1 MNWLFHNLLTLILF
15 SPLIGAAILFF
26 SPRNTSDRTMK
37 WIAFLWS
44 LVPLTLSLIL
54 WATYAPGTPG
64 FQFDV
69 KATWFPQINS
79 AYHVGVDGI
88 SVPMVLLTAL
98 LTPLAL
104 LISFNIKD
112 RVRAYLILFLMLETG
127 MLGVFVALDLI
138 VFFVF
143 WEIGLV
149 PMYFLINQ
157 WGGQDRNYASF
168 KFFIYTMAGSLGMLL
183 TIQCIWVATGT
194 YDMVALTT
202 PGYLPFTEAYPLKF
216 VRPENLPL
224 LRSIAF
230 FAFALAFAIKIPI
243 WPFHTWLPD
252 AHTEAPTAGSMI
264 LAGVLLKLGA
274 YGYLRLVLPMFPDA
288 AGRFAW
294 VLAFLGMLAII
305 FGALAALGQ
314 TDFKKLVAY
323 SSVNHMGFVAMGI
336 AAAAFALGNPVSKD
350 LKDAALIATNGVVL
364 QMFNHGLSSAALF
377 ALVGVVYDRAHTRN
391 LLELNGISVAVP
403 KYAGFLM
410 FCAFAGLGLPGLSG
424 FVGEFMV
431 VRGAWPIFTL
441 FLSISMFGL
450 LLTGGYILWMLLKT
464 LFGPQNP
471 QWARLPEMNFREG
484 FALAPLMALMLV
496 IGVYPL
502 WIVQVINATVGRL
515 FGG

>member
-1 MNWLFHNLLTLILF
+1 MDWLLNNLLTLILF
-15 SPLIGAAILFF
+15 SPLVGAAILLL
-26 SPRNTSDRTMK
+26 SPRSTSGRTMK
-37 WIAFLWS
+37 WGAFLWS
-44 LVPLTLSLIL
+44 LVPLGLALVL
-54 WATYAPGTPG
+54 WTNYRFERSG
-64 FQFDV
+64 FQFEYSV
-69 KATWFPQINS
+69 TWFPQINS

-88 SVPMVLLTAL
+88 SVPMVLLTTL

-104 LISFNIKD
+104 LISFNIQE
-112 RVRAYLILFLMLETG
+112 RVRAYLVLFLMLETG

-138 VFFVF
+138 IFFLF

-157 WGGQDRNYASF
+157 WGGKERDYASF

-194 YDMVALTT
+194 YDIVALTT
-202 PGYLPFTEAYPLKF
+202 PGKLPFTEAYPLKF

-230 FAFALAFAIKIPI
+230 FAFALAFAIKVPL

-274 YGYLRLVLPMFPDA
+274 YGYLRLVLPMFPEA
-288 AGRFAW
+288 ATRYAW
-294 VLAFLGMLAII
+294 VLALLGTLAII

-323 SSVNHMGFVAMGI
+323 SSVNHMGFVVLGI
-336 AAAAFALGNPVSKD
+336 AAAAFALDKSAFKES
-350 LKDAALIATNGVVL
+350 ALIAANGAVL

-377 ALVGVVYDRAHTRN
+377 ALVGVVYDRAHTRD

-403 KYAGFLM
+403 KYAAFLM
-410 FCAFAGLGLPGLSG
+410 FCAFGGLGLPGLAG
-424 FVGEFMV
+424 FVSEFMV

-441 FLSISMFGL
+441 LMALSMFGL

-471 QWARLPEMNFREG
+471 KWARLPEMNFREG
-484 FALAPLMALMLV
+484 LALAPLMVLMLV
-496 IGVYPL
+496 IGLYPP
-502 WIVQVINATVGRL
+502 WILQVINATVGRL
-515 FGG
+515 LGA

>member
-1 MNWLFHNLLTLILF
+1 MEFILNNLLTLILF

-26 SPRNTSDRTMK
+26 VPRATSDRAMK

-44 LVPLTLSLIL
+44 LAPLALSVVL
-54 WATYAPGTPG
+54 WMNYNPAMAG
-64 FQFDV
+64 FQFEF
-69 KATWFPQINS
+69 KTTWFPQINS
-79 AYHVGVDGI
+79 AFHVGVDGI
-88 SVPMVLLTAL
+88 SVPMVLLTTL
-98 LTPLAL
+98 LVPLGL
-104 LISFNIKD
+104 LISFSINE

-157 WGGQDRNYASF
+157 WGGKNRDYASF

-194 YDMVALTT
+194 YDMVTLTT
-202 PGYLPFTEAYPLKF
+202 PGMLPFTGNYVLKF

-252 AHTEAPTAGSMI
+252 AHTEAPTAGSMV

-288 AGRFAW
+288 AAKFAW
-294 VLAFLGMLAII
+294 VLALLGMLAII

-336 AAAAFALGNPVSKD
+336 AAAAFAMGNPAFKG
-350 LKDAALIATNGVVL
+350 DAQIAASGAVL

-377 ALVGVVYDRAHTRN
+377 ALVGVVYERTHTRDLN
-391 LLELNGISVAVP
+391 ELNGISVAVP
-403 KYAGFLM
+403 VYAGILM
-410 FCAFAGLGLPGLSG
+410 FCAFAGLGLPGLNG
-424 FVGEFMV
+424 FVSEFMV

-441 FLSISMFGL
+441 FMAISMFGL

-471 QWARLPEMNFREG
+471 RWAKLPEMNFREAI
-484 FALAPLMALMLV
+484 ALAPLMVLMLV
-496 IGVYPL
+496 IGVYPM
-502 WIVQVINATVGRL
+502 WIVQVINATISRL

>member
-1 MNWLFHNLLTLILF
+1 MDFVHNNLLTLILF
-15 SPLIGAAILFF
+15 SPLIGAAILFAL
-26 SPRNTSDRTMK
+26 PRGTTDRVMK

-44 LVPLTLSLIL
+44 LVPLALAIYL
-54 WATYAPGTPG
+54 WVSYNPGQAG
-64 FQFDV
+64 FQFEF
-69 KATWFPQINS
+69 KMPWFPQINS

-98 LTPLAL
+98 LMPLAL
-104 LISFNIKD
+104 LISFNIKE

-127 MLGVFVALDLI
+127 MLGVFLALDLI

-157 WGGQDRNYASF
+157 WGGKERNYASF

-194 YDMVALTT
+194 YDIVALTT
-202 PGYLPFTEAYPLKF
+202 PGGLPFTAQYPLRF

-224 LRSIAF
+224 LRAIAF
-230 FAFALAFAIKIPI
+230 CAFALAFAIKIPI

-252 AHTEAPTAGSMI
+252 AHTEAPTAGSMV

-288 AGRFAW
+288 AAQLAW
-294 VLAFLGMLAII
+294 VLALLGMLAII

-323 SSVNHMGFVAMGI
+323 SSVNHMGFVTMGI
-336 AAAAFALGNPVSKD
+336 AAAAFAIGNPAFKEHAQI
-350 LKDAALIATNGVVL
+350 AASGAVL

-377 ALVGVVYDRAHTRN
+377 ALVGVVYDRAHTRD
-391 LLELNGISVAVP
+391 LEELNGISVAVP
-403 KYAGFLM
+403 VYAGILM
-410 FCAFAGLGLPGLSG
+410 FCAFAGLGLPGLNG
-424 FVGEFMV
+424 FVSEFMV

-464 LFGPQNP
+464 LFGPQNLR
-471 QWARLPEMNFREG
+471 WAGLPEISFREAI
-484 FALAPLMALMLV
+484 ALAPLMVLMLV
-496 IGVYPL
+496 IGIYPM

>member
-1 MNWLFHNLLTLILF
+1 MEFILNNLPTLILF
-15 SPLIGAAILFF
+15 SPLVGAAILFIL
-26 SPRNTSDRTMK
+26 PRGTSDRAMK

-44 LVPLTLSLIL
+44 LVPLALSVIL
-54 WATYAPGTPG
+54 WLNYNPAMPG
-64 FQFDV
+64 FQFEFKV
-69 KATWFPQINS
+69 PWLPQINS

-88 SVPMVLLTAL
+88 SVPMVLLTTL
-98 LTPLAL
+98 LVPLAL
-104 LISFNIKD
+104 LISFSINE

-138 VFFVF
+138 IFFVF

-157 WGGQDRNYASF
+157 WGGKDRNYASF

-194 YDMVALTT
+194 YDMVTLTT
-202 PGYLPFTEAYPLKF
+202 PGSLPFTAQYPLNF
-216 VRPENLPL
+216 VRPEHLPL
-224 LRSIAF
+224 LRAIAF

-288 AGRFAW
+288 SAQYAW
-294 VLAFLGMLAII
+294 VLALLGMLAII

-336 AAAAFALGNPVSKD
+336 AAAALALGNSAFKG
-350 LKDAALIATNGVVL
+350 DAQIAANGAVL

-377 ALVGVVYDRAHTRN
+377 ALVGVVYERAHTRDLN
-391 LLELNGISVAVP
+391 ELNGVSVAVP
-403 KYAGFLM
+403 AYAGILM
-410 FCAFAGLGLPGLSG
+410 FCAFAALGLPGLNG

-450 LLTGGYILWMLLKT
+450 LLTGGYIMWMLLKT

-471 QWARLPEMNFREG
+471 RWAKLPEINFREVV
-484 FALAPLMALMLV
+484 ALAPLMVLMLV
-496 IGVYPL
+496 IGVYPA

>member
-1 MNWLFHNLLTLILF
+1 MEFILNNLLTLILF
-15 SPLIGAAILFF
+15 SPLIGAAILFLV
-26 SPRNTSDRTMK
+26 PRATSDRAMK

-44 LVPLTLSLIL
+44 LAPLALAIVL
-54 WATYAPGTPG
+54 WVSYRPDVAG
-64 FQFDV
+64 FQFEFKMD
-69 KATWFPQINS
+69 WFPQINS
-79 AYHVGVDGI
+79 AFHVGVDGI
-88 SVPMVLLTAL
+88 SVPMVLLTTL
-98 LTPLAL
+98 LVPLGL
-104 LISFNIKD
+104 LISFSINE

-157 WGGQDRNYASF
+157 WGGKNRDYASF

-194 YDMVALTT
+194 YDMVTLTT
-202 PGYLPFTEAYPLKF
+202 PGMLPFTGNYVLKF

-252 AHTEAPTAGSMI
+252 AHTEAPTAGSMV

-288 AGRFAW
+288 AAKFAW
-294 VLAFLGMLAII
+294 VLALLGMLAII

-323 SSVNHMGFVAMGI
+323 SSVNHMGFVTMGI
-336 AAAAFALGNPVSKD
+336 AAAAFALGNPAFKD
-350 LKDAALIATNGVVL
+350 HAQIAASGAVL

-377 ALVGVVYDRAHTRN
+377 ALVGVVYERTHTRDLN
-391 LLELNGISVAVP
+391 ELNGISVAVP
-403 KYAGFLM
+403 VYAAILM
-410 FCAFAGLGLPGLSG
+410 FCAFAALGLPGLNG
-424 FVGEFMV
+424 FVGEFMI

-441 FLSISMFGL
+441 FMAISMLGL

-471 QWARLPEMNFREG
+471 RWAKLPEMNFREAI
-484 FALAPLMALMLV
+484 ALAPLMVLMLV
-496 IGVYPL
+496 IGVYPM

>member
-1 MNWLFHNLLTLILF
+1 MEFLFKNLISLILF
-15 SPLIGAAILFF
+15 SPLIGAAILFIL
-26 SPRNTSDRTMK
+26 PRATSDRTMK

-44 LVPLTLSLIL
+44 LVSLALALIL
-54 WATYAPGTPG
+54 WVNYRPEATG
-64 FQFDV
+64 FQFEF
-69 KATWFPQINS
+69 KLPWFPQINS
-79 AYHVGVDGI
+79 TYHVGVDGI

-104 LISFNIKD
+104 LISFNIKE

-157 WGGQDRNYASF
+157 WGGKERNYASF

-194 YDMVALTT
+194 YDIVTLTT
-202 PGYLPFTEAYPLKF
+202 PGSLPFTAQYPLKF
-216 VRPENLPL
+216 VSAANLPL
-224 LRSIAF
+224 LRASAF
-230 FAFALAFAIKIPI
+230 FAFALAFAIKVPI

-252 AHTEAPTAGSMI
+252 AHTEAPTAGSML

-288 AGRFAW
+288 AAQYAW
-294 VLAFLGMLAII
+294 VLALLGMLAII

-323 SSVNHMGFVAMGI
+323 SSVNHMGFVTMGI
-336 AAAAFALGNPVSKD
+336 AAAAFAMGNPAYKEH
-350 LKDAALIATNGVVL
+350 ALIAANGAVL

-377 ALVGVVYDRAHTRN
+377 ALVGVIYDRAHTRD
-391 LLELNGISVAVP
+391 LEELNGVSVAMPV
-403 KYAGFLM
+403 YAGILM
-410 FCAFAGLGLPGLSG
+410 FCAFAGLGLPGLNG
-424 FVGEFMV
+424 FVSEFMV

-441 FLSISMFGL
+441 FMTISMFGL

-471 QWARLPEMNFREG
+471 RWARLPEISFREAI
-484 FALAPLMALMLV
+484 ALAPLMVLMLV
-496 IGVYPL
+496 IGIYPM

>member
-1 MNWLFHNLLTLILF
+1 MEFLLKNLISLILF
-15 SPLIGAAILFF
+15 SPLIGAAILFIL
-26 SPRNTSDRTMK
+26 PRATSDRTMK

-44 LVPLTLSLIL
+44 LVPLALALIL
-54 WATYAPGTPG
+54 WVNYRPEVAG
-64 FQFDV
+64 FQFEF
-69 KATWFPQINS
+69 KLPWFPQINS
-79 AYHVGVDGI
+79 TYHVGVDGI

-104 LISFNIKD
+104 LISFNIKE

-138 VFFVF
+138 VFFAF

-157 WGGQDRNYASF
+157 WGGKDRNYASF

-194 YDMVALTT
+194 YDIVTLTT
-202 PGYLPFTEAYPLKF
+202 PGSLPFTGKLVLSWVK
-216 VRPENLPL
+216 PENLPI

-252 AHTEAPTAGSMI
+252 AHTEAPTAGSML

-288 AGRFAW
+288 AAQYAW
-294 VLAFLGMLAII
+294 VLALLGMLAII

-323 SSVNHMGFVAMGI
+323 SSVNHMGFVTMGI
-336 AAAAFALGNPVSKD
+336 AAAAFAMGNPIYKEH
-350 LKDAALIATNGVVL
+350 ALIAANGAVL

-377 ALVGVVYDRAHTRN
+377 ALVGVIYDRAHTRD
-391 LLELNGISVAVP
+391 LEELNGVSVAVP
-403 KYAGFLM
+403 VYAGILM
-410 FCAFAGLGLPGLSG
+410 FCAFAGLGLPGLNG
-424 FVGEFMV
+424 FVSEFMV
-431 VRGAWPIFTL
+431 VRGVWPIFTL
-441 FLSISMFGL
+441 FMAISMFGL

-471 QWARLPEMNFREG
+471 RWAKLPEISFREA
-484 FALAPLMALMLV
+484 FALAPLMVLMLV
-496 IGVYPL
+496 IGIYPM

>member
-1 MNWLFHNLLTLILF
+1 MDWLLYNLLTLILF
-15 SPLIGAAILFF
+15 SPLIGAVVLFIL
-26 SPRNTSDRTMK
+26 PRATSDRTIK

-44 LVPLTLSLIL
+44 LVPLALALIL
-54 WATYAPGTPG
+54 WVNYRPEAAG
-64 FQFDV
+64 FQFEF
-69 KATWFPQINS
+69 KMPWFPQINS

-98 LTPLAL
+98 LCPLAL
-104 LISFNIKD
+104 LISFNIKE

-157 WGGQDRNYASF
+157 WGGKDRNYASF

-194 YDMVALTT
+194 YDIVTLTT
-202 PGYLPFTEAYPLKF
+202 PGQLPFTPAYPLKF
-216 VRPENLPL
+216 VSAANLPL
-224 LRSIAF
+224 LRAIAF
-230 FAFALAFAIKIPI
+230 SAFALAFAIKIPI

-252 AHTEAPTAGSMI
+252 AHTEAPTAGSMV

-288 AGRFAW
+288 AAQFAW
-294 VLAFLGMLAII
+294 VLALLGMLAII

-323 SSVNHMGFVAMGI
+323 SSVNHMGFVTMGI
-336 AAAAFALGNPVSKD
+336 AAAALAMDPNFGYLREHAQI
-350 LKDAALIATNGVVL
+350 AANGAVL

-377 ALVGVVYDRAHTRN
+377 ALVGVVYDRTHTRD
-391 LLELNGISVAVP
+391 LTELNGISVAVP
-403 KYAGFLM
+403 VYAGILM
-410 FCAFAGLGLPGLSG
+410 FCAFAGLGLPGLNG
-424 FVGEFMV
+424 FVSEFMI
-431 VRGAWPIFTL
+431 VRGTWPIFTL
-441 FLSISMFGL
+441 FLAISMFGL

-471 QWARLPEMNFREG
+471 RWAKLPEISFREA
-484 FALAPLMALMLV
+484 FALAPLMVLMLV
-496 IGVYPL
+496 IGIYPM

>member
-1 MNWLFHNLLTLILF
+1 MDWLLNNLLTLILF
-15 SPLIGAAILFF
+15 SPLIGAALLFF
-26 SPRNTSDRTMK
+26 SPRATSDRVMK

-44 LVPLTLSLIL
+44 LVPLALSVIL
-54 WATYAPGTPG
+54 WMSYAPDQAG
-64 FQFDV
+64 FQFEFKTV
-69 KATWFPQINS
+69 WFPQINS

-88 SVPMVLLTAL
+88 SVPMVLLTTL
-98 LTPLAL
+98 LVPGGL
-104 LISFNIKD
+104 LISFNIKE

-127 MLGVFVALDLI
+127 MLGVFMALDLI

-157 WGGQDRNYASF
+157 WGGKNRDYASF

-194 YDMVALTT
+194 YDIVTLTT
-202 PGYLPFTEAYPLKF
+202 PGMLPFTAAYPLKF

-274 YGYLRLVLPMFPDA
+274 YGYLRLVIPMFPDA
-288 AGRFAW
+288 AAQFAW
-294 VLAFLGMLAII
+294 VLALLGTLAII
-305 FGALAALGQ
+305 LGALAALGQ

-336 AAAAFALGNPVSKD
+336 AAAAFAVGNPAFKD
-350 LKDAALIATNGVVL
+350 HAIIAANGAVL

-377 ALVGVVYDRAHTRN
+377 ALVGVVYDRAHTRD

-403 KYAGFLM
+403 RYAAFLM
-410 FCAFAGLGLPGLSG
+410 FCAFAGLGLPGLNG
-424 FVGEFMV
+424 FVSEFMV
-431 VRGAWPIFTL
+431 VRGVWPIFTL

-464 LFGPQNP
+464 LFGPQNAK
-471 QWARLPEMNFREG
+471 WARLPDMNFREAI
-484 FALAPLMALMLV
+484 ALAPLMVLMLV
-496 IGVYPL
+496 IGIYPL

-515 FGG
+515 FGGS

>member
-1 MNWLFHNLLTLILF
+1 MNWLLDNLLTLITF
-15 SPLIGAAILFF
+15 SPLVGAAILFIV
-26 SPRNTSDRTMK
+26 PRYTSDRVMK

-44 LVPLTLSLIL
+44 LIPLALSLIL
-54 WATYAPGTPG
+54 WASYNPAQAG
-64 FQFDV
+64 FQFV
-69 KATWFPQINS
+69 SKTVWFPQINS

-88 SVPMVLLTAL
+88 SVPMVLLTTL

-104 LISFNIKD
+104 LISFNINQ

-157 WGGQDRNYASF
+157 WGGRERDYASF

-194 YDMVALTT
+194 YDIVTLTM
-202 PGYLPFTEAYPLKF
+202 PGQLPFTTAYPLRF

-224 LRSIAF
+224 LRAIAF
-230 FAFALAFAIKIPI
+230 FAFALAFAIKVPI

-288 AGRFAW
+288 AAQYAW
-294 VLAFLGMLAII
+294 VLALLGMLAII

-323 SSVNHMGFVAMGI
+323 SSVNHMGFVTLGI
-336 AAAAFALGNPVSKD
+336 AAAAFVLNPVFKD
-350 LKDAALIATNGVVL
+350 FREHAQIAANGAVL

-377 ALVGVVYDRAHTRN
+377 ALVGVVYDRAHTRDLN
-391 LLELNGISVAVP
+391 ELNGISVAVP
-403 KYAGFLM
+403 VYAGILM
-410 FCAFAGLGLPGLSG
+410 FCAFASLGLPGLNG
-424 FVGEFMV
+424 FVSEFMV
-431 VRGAWPIFTL
+431 VRGVWPIFTL
-441 FLSISMFGL
+441 FTAISMFGL
-450 LLTGGYILWMLLKT
+450 LLTGGYVLWMLLKT

-471 QWARLPEMNFREG
+471 RWASLPEINSREAI
-484 FALAPLMALMLV
+484 ALTPLMVLMLV
-496 IGVYPL
+496 IGVYPM
-502 WIVQVINATVGRL
+502 WIVQVINATVSRL
-515 FGG
+515 LGG

>member
-1 MNWLFHNLLTLILF
+1 MEFLFKNLISLILF
-15 SPLIGAAILFF
+15 SPLIGAAILFIL
-26 SPRNTSDRTMK
+26 PRATSDRTMK

-44 LVPLTLSLIL
+44 LVSLALALIL
-54 WATYAPGTPG
+54 WVNYRPEAAG
-64 FQFDV
+64 FQFEF
-69 KATWFPQINS
+69 KLPWFPQINS
-79 AYHVGVDGI
+79 TYHVGVDGI

-104 LISFNIKD
+104 LISFNIKE

-149 PMYFLINQ
+149 PMYFLISQ
-157 WGGQDRNYASF
+157 WGGKERNYASF

-194 YDMVALTT
+194 YDIVTLTT
-202 PGYLPFTEAYPLKF
+202 PGSLPFTAQYPLKF
-216 VRPENLPL
+216 VSAANLPL
-224 LRSIAF
+224 LRAIAF
-230 FAFALAFAIKIPI
+230 FAFALAFAIKVPI

-252 AHTEAPTAGSMI
+252 AHTEAPTAGSML

-288 AGRFAW
+288 AAQYAW
-294 VLAFLGMLAII
+294 VLALLGMLAII

-323 SSVNHMGFVAMGI
+323 SSVNHMGFVTMGI
-336 AAAAFALGNPVSKD
+336 AAAAFAMGNPAYKEH
-350 LKDAALIATNGVVL
+350 ALIAANGAVL

-377 ALVGVVYDRAHTRN
+377 ALVGVIYDRAHTRD
-391 LLELNGISVAVP
+391 LEELNGVSVAMPV
-403 KYAGFLM
+403 YAGILM
-410 FCAFAGLGLPGLSG
+410 FCTFAGLGLPGLNG
-424 FVGEFMV
+424 FVSEFMV

-441 FLSISMFGL
+441 FMAISMFGL

-471 QWARLPEMNFREG
+471 RWARLPEMNVREVI
-484 FALAPLMALMLV
+484 ALAPLMVLMLV
-496 IGVYPL
+496 IGVYPM

>member
-1 MNWLFHNLLTLILF
+1 MEFLLKNLISLILF
-15 SPLIGAAILFF
+15 SPLIGAAILFIL
-26 SPRNTSDRTMK
+26 PRATSDRTMK

-44 LVPLTLSLIL
+44 LVSLALALIL
-54 WATYAPGTPG
+54 WVNYRPEAAG
-64 FQFDV
+64 FQFEF
-69 KATWFPQINS
+69 KLPWFPQINS
-79 AYHVGVDGI
+79 TYHVGVDGI

-104 LISFNIKD
+104 LISFNIEE

-157 WGGQDRNYASF
+157 WGGKERNYASF

-194 YDMVALTT
+194 YDIVTLTT
-202 PGYLPFTEAYPLKF
+202 PGSLPFTGKLALSWVK
-216 VRPENLPL
+216 PENLPL
-224 LRSIAF
+224 LRAIAF
-230 FAFALAFAIKIPI
+230 FAFALAFAIKVPI

-252 AHTEAPTAGSMI
+252 AHTEAPTAGSML

-288 AGRFAW
+288 AAQYAW
-294 VLAFLGMLAII
+294 VLALLGMLAII

-323 SSVNHMGFVAMGI
+323 SSVNHMGFVTMGI
-336 AAAAFALGNPVSKD
+336 AAAAFAMGNPAYKEH
-350 LKDAALIATNGVVL
+350 ALIAANGAVL

-377 ALVGVVYDRAHTRN
+377 ALVGVIYDRAHTRD
-391 LLELNGISVAVP
+391 LEELNGVSVAMPV
-403 KYAGFLM
+403 YAGILM
-410 FCAFAGLGLPGLSG
+410 FCAFAGLGLPGLNG
-424 FVGEFMV
+424 FVSEFMV

-441 FLSISMFGL
+441 FMAISMFGL

-471 QWARLPEMNFREG
+471 RWARLPEMNVREVI
-484 FALAPLMALMLV
+484 ALAPLMVLMLV
-496 IGVYPL
+496 IGIYPM
-502 WIVQVINATVGRL
+502 WIVQVITATVGRL

>member
-1 MNWLFHNLLTLILF
+1 MDLLLNNLLTLILF
-15 SPLIGAAILFF
+15 SPLVGAAILLIL
-26 SPRNTSDRTMK
+26 PRMTSD
-37 WIAFLWS
+37 LW
-44 LVPLTLSLIL
+44 VNYRPEV
-54 WATYAPGTPG
+54 AG
-64 FQFDV
+64 FQFEF
-69 KATWFPQINS
+69 KAVWFPQINS

-104 LISFNIKD
+104 LISFNIKE

-127 MLGVFVALDLI
+127 MLGVFLALDLI

-157 WGGQDRNYASF
+157 WGGKERNYASF

-194 YDMVALTT
+194 YDIVALTA
-202 PGYLPFTEAYPLKF
+202 PGGLPFTGKSVLNF

-224 LRSIAF
+224 VRSIAF

-252 AHTEAPTAGSMI
+252 AHTEAPTAGSMV

-288 AGRFAW
+288 AAKYAW
-294 VLAFLGMLAII
+294 VLALLGMLAII

-323 SSVNHMGFVAMGI
+323 SSVNHMGFVTMGI
-336 AAAAFALGNPVSKD
+336 AAAAFAIGNPVFKD
-350 LKDAALIATNGVVL
+350 HALIAANGAVL

-377 ALVGVVYDRAHTRN
+377 ALVGVVYDRTHTRDLN
-391 LLELNGISVAVP
+391 ELNGISVAVP
-403 KYAGFLM
+403 VYAGILM
-410 FCAFAGLGLPGLSG
+410 FCAFAGLGLPGLNG
-424 FVGEFMV
+424 FVSEFMV

-441 FLSISMFGL
+441 FLAISMFGL

-464 LFGPQNP
+464 LFGPQNAR
-471 QWARLPEMNFREG
+471 WASLPEISFREA
-484 FALAPLMALMLV
+484 FALAPLMVLMLV
-496 IGVYPL
+496 IGLYPM

>member
-1 MNWLFHNLLTLILF
+1 MEFILNNLLTLILF

-26 SPRNTSDRTMK
+26 VPRATSDRAMK

-44 LVPLTLSLIL
+44 LVPLALAIVL
-54 WATYAPGTPG
+54 WVSYRPDMAG
-64 FQFDV
+64 FQFEF
-69 KATWFPQINS
+69 KTAWFPQINS
-79 AYHVGVDGI
+79 AFHVGVDGI
-88 SVPMVLLTAL
+88 SVPMVLLTTL
-98 LTPLAL
+98 LVPLGL
-104 LISFNIKD
+104 LISFSISE
-112 RVRAYLILFLMLETG
+112 RVRAYLILFLMLEMG

-157 WGGQDRNYASF
+157 WGGKNRDYASF

-194 YDMVALTT
+194 YDIVTLTT
-202 PGYLPFTEAYPLKF
+202 PGMLPFSAGYALKF
-216 VRPENLPL
+216 VKPENLPL

-252 AHTEAPTAGSMI
+252 AHTEAPTAGSMV

-288 AGRFAW
+288 AAKFAW
-294 VLAFLGMLAII
+294 VLALLGMLAIV

-336 AAAAFALGNPVSKD
+336 AAAAYAMGNPAFKN
-350 LKDAALIATNGVVL
+350 DAQIAASGAVL

-377 ALVGVVYDRAHTRN
+377 ALVGVVYERTHTRDLN
-391 LLELNGISVAVP
+391 ELNGISVAVP
-403 KYAGFLM
+403 VYAGILM
-410 FCAFAGLGLPGLSG
+410 FCAFAGLGLPGLNG

-441 FLSISMFGL
+441 FMAISMFGL

-471 QWARLPEMNFREG
+471 RWAKLPEISFREAI
-484 FALAPLMALMLV
+484 ALAPLMILML
-496 IGVYPL
+496 ILGVYPM

>member
-1 MNWLFHNLLTLILF
+1 MEFLLKNLISLILF
-15 SPLIGAAILFF
+15 SPLIGAAILFIL
-26 SPRNTSDRTMK
+26 PRATSDRTMK

-44 LVPLTLSLIL
+44 LVPLALALIL
-54 WATYAPGTPG
+54 WVNYRPEVAG
-64 FQFDV
+64 FQFEF
-69 KATWFPQINS
+69 KLPWFPQINS
-79 AYHVGVDGI
+79 TYHVGVDGI

-104 LISFNIKD
+104 LISFNIKE

-138 VFFVF
+138 VFFAF

-157 WGGQDRNYASF
+157 WGGKDRNYASF

-194 YDMVALTT
+194 YDIVTLTT
-202 PGYLPFTEAYPLKF
+202 PGSLPFTGKLVLSWVK
-216 VRPENLPL
+216 PENLPI

-252 AHTEAPTAGSMI
+252 AHTEAPTAGSML

-288 AGRFAW
+288 AAQYAW
-294 VLAFLGMLAII
+294 VLALLGMLAII

-323 SSVNHMGFVAMGI
+323 SSVNHMGFVTMGI
-336 AAAAFALGNPVSKD
+336 AAAAFAMGNPAYKEH
-350 LKDAALIATNGVVL
+350 ALIAANGAVL

-377 ALVGVVYDRAHTRN
+377 ALVGVIYDRAHTRD
-391 LLELNGISVAVP
+391 LEELNGVSVAVP
-403 KYAGFLM
+403 VYAGILM
-410 FCAFAGLGLPGLSG
+410 FCAFAGLGLPGLNG
-424 FVGEFMV
+424 FVSEFMV
-431 VRGAWPIFTL
+431 VRGVWPIFTL
-441 FLSISMFGL
+441 FMAISMFGL

-471 QWARLPEMNFREG
+471 RWAKLPEISFREA
-484 FALAPLMALMLV
+484 FALAPLMVLMLV
-496 IGVYPL
+496 IGIYPM

>member
-1 MNWLFHNLLTLILF
+1 MEFLFKNLISLILF
-15 SPLIGAAILFF
+15 SPLIGAAILFIL
-26 SPRNTSDRTMK
+26 PRATSDRTMK

-44 LVPLTLSLIL
+44 LVSLALALIL
-54 WATYAPGTPG
+54 WVNYRPEAAG
-64 FQFDV
+64 FQFEF
-69 KATWFPQINS
+69 KLPWFPQINS
-79 AYHVGVDGI
+79 TYHVGVDGI

-104 LISFNIKD
+104 LISFNIEE

-157 WGGQDRNYASF
+157 WGGKERNYASF

-194 YDMVALTT
+194 YDIVTLTT
-202 PGYLPFTEAYPLKF
+202 PGSLPFTGKLVLSWVK
-216 VRPENLPL
+216 PENLPI
-224 LRSIAF
+224 LRAIAF
-230 FAFALAFAIKIPI
+230 FAFALAFAIKVPI

-252 AHTEAPTAGSMI
+252 AHTEAPTAGSML

-288 AGRFAW
+288 AAQYAW
-294 VLAFLGMLAII
+294 VLALLGMLAII

-323 SSVNHMGFVAMGI
+323 SSVNHMGFVTMGI
-336 AAAAFALGNPVSKD
+336 AATAFAMGNPAYKEH
-350 LKDAALIATNGVVL
+350 ALIAANGAVL

-377 ALVGVVYDRAHTRN
+377 ALVGVIYDRAHTRD
-391 LLELNGISVAVP
+391 LEELNGVSVAMPV
-403 KYAGFLM
+403 YAGILM
-410 FCAFAGLGLPGLSG
+410 FCAFAGLGLPGLNG
-424 FVGEFMV
+424 FVSEFMV

-441 FLSISMFGL
+441 FMAISMFGL

-471 QWARLPEMNFREG
+471 RWAKLPEMNVREVI
-484 FALAPLMALMLV
+484 ALAPLMVLMLV
-496 IGVYPL
+496 IGVYPM
-502 WIVQVINATVGRL
+502 WIVQVITATVGRL

>member
-1 MNWLFHNLLTLILF
+1 MEFMLNNLLTLILF
-15 SPLIGAAILFF
+15 SPLIGAAILLFV
-26 SPRNTSDRTMK
+26 PRSTSDRAMK

-44 LVPLTLSLIL
+44 LVPLALSVVL
-54 WATYAPGTPG
+54 WLNYNPTMAG
-64 FQFDV
+64 FQFELKV
-69 KATWFPQINS
+69 AWFPQINS
-79 AYHVGVDGI
+79 AFHLGVDGI
-88 SVPMVLLTAL
+88 SVPMVLLTTL
-98 LTPLAL
+98 LVPLGL
-104 LISFNIKD
+104 LISFSINE

-157 WGGQDRNYASF
+157 WGGKNRDYASF

-194 YDMVALTT
+194 YDIVTLTT
-202 PGYLPFTEAYPLKF
+202 PGMLPFTGNYVLKF

-252 AHTEAPTAGSMI
+252 AHTEAPTAGSMV

-288 AGRFAW
+288 AAKFAW
-294 VLAFLGMLAII
+294 VLALLGMLAII

-336 AAAAFALGNPVSKD
+336 AAAAFALGNPAFKG
-350 LKDAALIATNGVVL
+350 DAQIAANGAVL
-364 QMFNHGLSSAALF
+364 QMFNHGLSAAALF
-377 ALVGVVYDRAHTRN
+377 ALVGVVYERTHTRDLN
-391 LLELNGISVAVP
+391 ELNGISVAVP
-403 KYAGFLM
+403 VYAGILM
-410 FCAFAGLGLPGLSG
+410 FCAFAGLGLPGLNG
-424 FVGEFMV
+424 FVSEFMV

-450 LLTGGYILWMLLKT
+450 LLTGAYILWMLLKT

-471 QWARLPEMNFREG
+471 RWAKLPEINFREVV
-484 FALAPLMALMLV
+484 ALAPLMALMLV
-496 IGVYPL
+496 IGVYPM

>member
-1 MNWLFHNLLTLILF
+1 MDWLLNNLLTLILF
-15 SPLIGAAILFF
+15 SPLVGSAVLFF
-26 SPRNTSDRTMK
+26 SPRGTSDRTMK

-44 LVPLTLSLIL
+44 LVPLALALVL
-54 WATYAPGTPG
+54 WLNYAPASPG
-64 FQFDV
+64 FQFEQKV
-69 KATWFPQINS
+69 MWFPQINS

-98 LTPLAL
+98 VAPLAL
-104 LISFNIKD
+104 LISFNIKQN
-112 RVRAYLILFLMLETG
+112 VRAYLILFLMLEAG
-127 MLGVFVALDLI
+127 MLGVFVSLDLI

-157 WGGQDRNYASF
+157 WGGKDRNYASF

-194 YDMVALTT
+194 YDMVTLTT
-202 PGYLPFTEAYPLKF
+202 PGMLPFSAAYPLKF
-216 VRPENLPL
+216 VRSENLPL
-224 LRSIAF
+224 LRTIAF
-230 FAFALAFAIKIPI
+230 YAFALAFAIKVPI

-252 AHTEAPTAGSMI
+252 AHTEAPTAGSMV
-264 LAGVLLKLGA
+264 LAAVLLKLGA

-288 AGRFAW
+288 AAQNAW
-294 VLAFLGMLAII
+294 VLALLGMLAII

-323 SSVNHMGFVAMGI
+323 SSVNHMGFVVMGV
-336 AAAAFALGNPVSKD
+336 AAAAFALGNPYFKN
-350 LKDAALIATNGVVL
+350 DAIIALNGAVL
-364 QMFNHGLSSAALF
+364 QMFNHGLSAAALF
-377 ALVGVVYDRAHTRN
+377 ALVGVVYDRAHTRD

-403 KYAGFLM
+403 RYAGFLM
-410 FCAFAGLGLPGLSG
+410 FCAFGGLGLPGLAG
-424 FVGEFMV
+424 FVSEFMV
-431 VRGAWPIFTL
+431 VRGTWPIFTL
-441 FLSISMFGL
+441 FMAISMFGL

-471 QWARLPEMNFREG
+471 KWAKLPEMNFREG
-484 FALAPLMALMLV
+484 LALAPLMILMLV

>member
-1 MNWLFHNLLTLILF
+1 MEFILNNLLTLILF

-26 SPRNTSDRTMK
+26 VPRATSDRAMK

-44 LVPLTLSLIL
+44 LVPLALSLVL
-54 WATYAPGTPG
+54 WVNYAPDVAG
-64 FQFDV
+64 FQFEF
-69 KATWFPQINS
+69 KTTWFPQINS

-88 SVPMVLLTAL
+88 SVPMVLLTTL
-98 LTPLAL
+98 LVPLGL
-104 LISFNIKD
+104 LISFNINE

-157 WGGQDRNYASF
+157 WGGKNRDYASF

-194 YDMVALTT
+194 YDIVTLTT
-202 PGYLPFTEAYPLKF
+202 PGMLPFTGNYLLKF

-252 AHTEAPTAGSMI
+252 AHTEAPTAGSMV

-274 YGYLRLVLPMFPDA
+274 YGYLRLGAAHVPRCGGQVRVGARA
-288 AGRFAW
+288 AGDAGHYLWRAGGAW
-294 VLAFLGMLAII
+294 ARPISRNWWRTRPSTTWALWRWALRRRRLRWAIRRSRI
-305 FGALAALGQ
+305 
-314 TDFKKLVAY
+314 TRI
-323 SSVNHMGFVAMGI
+323 I
-336 AAAAFALGNPVSKD
+336 AA
-350 LKDAALIATNGVVL
+350 NGAVL

-377 ALVGVVYDRAHTRN
+377 ALVGVVYDRTHTRDLN
-391 LLELNGISVAVP
+391 ELNGISVAVP
-403 KYAGFLM
+403 VYAAIPDVLRVCGPGP
-410 FCAFAGLGLPGLSG
+410 AGA
-424 FVGEFMV
+424 EW
-431 VRGAWPIFTL
+431 VR
-441 FLSISMFGL
+441 
-450 LLTGGYILWMLLKT
+450 
-464 LFGPQNP
+464 Q
-471 QWARLPEMNFREG
+471 R
-484 FALAPLMALMLV
+484 
-496 IGVYPL
+496 VY
-502 WIVQVINATVGRL
+502 GRAGRVADL
-515 FGG
+515 YAVPRRSRCSACC

>member
-1 MNWLFHNLLTLILF
+1 MEFILNNLLTLILF
-15 SPLIGAAILFF
+15 SPLVGAAILFIA
-26 SPRNTSDRTMK
+26 PRYTSDRVMK

-44 LVPLTLSLIL
+44 LAPLALSLVL
-54 WATYAPGTPG
+54 WVNYRPQQPG
-64 FQFDV
+64 FQFEF
-69 KATWFPQINS
+69 KTIWFPQINS

-88 SVPMVLLTAL
+88 SVPMVLLTTL

-104 LISFNIKD
+104 LISFNIKE

-157 WGGQDRNYASF
+157 WGGKNRDYASF

-194 YDMVALTT
+194 YDIVTLTT
-202 PGYLPFTEAYPLKF
+202 PGSLPFTGNYVLKF

-274 YGYLRLVLPMFPDA
+274 YGYLRLVLPMFPEA
-288 AGRFAW
+288 SAQFAW
-294 VLAFLGMLAII
+294 VLALLGMLAII

-323 SSVNHMGFVAMGI
+323 SSVNHMGFVTMGI
-336 AAAAFALGNPVSKD
+336 AAAALTLNPSFNH
-350 LKDAALIATNGVVL
+350 LKGDALIAANGAVL

-377 ALVGVVYDRAHTRN
+377 ALVGVVYDRAHTRDLN
-391 LLELNGISVAVP
+391 ELSGISVAVP
-403 KYAGFLM
+403 KYAAFLM
-410 FCAFAGLGLPGLSG
+410 FCAFAGLGLPGLNG
-424 FVGEFMV
+424 FVSEFMV

-471 QWARLPEMNFREG
+471 RWARLPEMNFREAI
-484 FALAPLMALMLV
+484 ALAPLMVLMLV
-496 IGVYPL
+496 IGVYPM

>member
-1 MNWLFHNLLTLILF
+1 MDLLLNNLLTLILF
-15 SPLIGAAILFF
+15 SPLVGAAILLIL
-26 SPRNTSDRTMK
+26 PRMTSDRTLK

-44 LVPLTLSLIL
+44 LIPLALSLVL
-54 WATYAPGTPG
+54 WVNYRPEVAG
-64 FQFDV
+64 FQFEF
-69 KATWFPQINS
+69 KTTWFPQINS

-104 LISFNIKD
+104 LISFNIKE

-127 MLGVFVALDLI
+127 MLGVFLALDLI

-157 WGGQDRNYASF
+157 WGGKDRNYASF

-194 YDMVALTT
+194 YDIVALTA
-202 PGYLPFTEAYPLKF
+202 PGGLPFTGKSVLNF

-224 LRSIAF
+224 VRSIAF

-252 AHTEAPTAGSMI
+252 AHTEAPTAGSMV

-274 YGYLRLVLPMFPDA
+274 YGYLRLVLPMFPQEA
-288 AGRFAW
+288 AQYAW
-294 VLAFLGMLAII
+294 VLALLGMLAII

-323 SSVNHMGFVAMGI
+323 SSVNHMGFVTMGI
-336 AAAAFALGNPVSKD
+336 AAAAFAMGNPVFKD
-350 LKDAALIATNGVVL
+350 HALIAANGAVL

-377 ALVGVVYDRAHTRN
+377 ALVGVVYDRTHTRDLN
-391 LLELNGISVAVP
+391 ELNGISVAVP
-403 KYAGFLM
+403 VYAGILM
-410 FCAFAGLGLPGLSG
+410 FCAFAGLGLPGLNG
-424 FVGEFMV
+424 FVSEFMV

-441 FLSISMFGL
+441 FLALSMFGL

-464 LFGPQNP
+464 LFGPQNAR
-471 QWARLPEMNFREG
+471 WASLPEISFREA
-484 FALAPLMALMLV
+484 FALAPLMVLMLV
-496 IGVYPL
+496 IGLYPM

>member
-1 MNWLFHNLLTLILF
+1 MDLLLNNLLTLILF
-15 SPLIGAAILFF
+15 SPLVGAAILLIL
-26 SPRNTSDRTMK
+26 PRMTSDRTLK
-37 WIAFLWS
+37 WVAFLWS
-44 LVPLTLSLIL
+44 LIPLALSLIL
-54 WATYAPGTPG
+54 WVNYRPEVAG
-64 FQFDV
+64 FQFEF
-69 KATWFPQINS
+69 KTAWFPQINS
-79 AYHVGVDGI
+79 TYHVGVDGI

-98 LTPLAL
+98 LMPLAL
-104 LISFNIKD
+104 LISFNIKE

-127 MLGVFVALDLI
+127 MLGVFLALDLI

-157 WGGQDRNYASF
+157 WGGKERNYASF

-183 TIQCIWVATGT
+183 TIQCIWVASGT
-194 YDMVALTT
+194 YDIVALTA
-202 PGYLPFTEAYPLKF
+202 PGGLPFSGKSVLNF

-252 AHTEAPTAGSMI
+252 AHTEAPTAGSMV

-274 YGYLRLVLPMFPDA
+274 YGYLRLVLPMFPQE
-288 AGRFAW
+288 AGQYAW
-294 VLAFLGMLAII
+294 VLALLGTLAII

-314 TDFKKLVAY
+314 SDFKKLVAY
-323 SSVNHMGFVAMGI
+323 SSVNHMGFVTMGI
-336 AAAAFALGNPVSKD
+336 AAAAFAMGNPVFKD
-350 LKDAALIATNGVVL
+350 HALIAANGAVL

-377 ALVGVVYDRAHTRN
+377 ALVGVVYDRTHTRDLN
-391 LLELNGISVAVP
+391 ELNGISVAVP
-403 KYAGFLM
+403 VYAGILM
-410 FCAFAGLGLPGLSG
+410 FCAFAGLGLPGLNG
-424 FVGEFMV
+424 FVSEFMV

-441 FLSISMFGL
+441 FLALSMFGL

-464 LFGPQNP
+464 LFGPQNAR
-471 QWARLPEMNFREG
+471 WANLPEINFREA
-484 FALAPLMALMLV
+484 FALAPLMVLMLV
-496 IGVYPL
+496 IGLYPM

>member
-1 MNWLFHNLLTLILF
+1 MEFLLNNLLSLILF
-15 SPLIGAAILFF
+15 SPLVGAAILFI
-26 SPRNTSDRTMK
+26 SPRATSDRVMK

-44 LVPLTLSLIL
+44 LVPLALSLIL
-54 WATYAPGTPG
+54 WVNYRPDQAG
-64 FQFDV
+64 FQFQIV
-69 KATWFPQINS
+69 ASWFPQVNS
-79 AYHVGVDGI
+79 YYRVGVDGI
-88 SVPMVLLTAL
+88 SVPMVLLTTL
-98 LTPLAL
+98 ITPLAL
-104 LISFNIKD
+104 LISFNIKE

-157 WGGQDRNYASF
+157 WGGKDRNYASF
-168 KFFIYTMAGSLGMLL
+168 KFFVYTMAGSLGMLL
-183 TIQCIWVATGT
+183 TIQCIWVATGS
-194 YDMVALTT
+194 YDIVTLTNPAT
-202 PGYLPFTEAYPLKF
+202 LPFTTHYPLNF

-252 AHTEAPTAGSMI
+252 AHTEAPTAGSMV

-288 AGRFAW
+288 SAQFAW
-294 VLAFLGMLAII
+294 VLAALGMLAII

-323 SSVNHMGFVAMGI
+323 SSVNHMGFVTMGI
-336 AAAAFALGNPVSKD
+336 AAAAVALGNPAFQG
-350 LKDAALIATNGVVL
+350 DAQIAANGAVL

-377 ALVGVVYDRAHTRN
+377 ALVGVVYDRAHTRDLN
-391 LLELNGISVAVP
+391 ELSGISVAVP
-403 KYAGFLM
+403 VYAGFLM
-410 FCAFAGLGLPGLSG
+410 FAAFAGLGLPGLNG
-424 FVGEFMV
+424 FVSEFMV

-450 LLTGGYILWMLLKT
+450 LLTGAYVMWMLVKT

-471 QWARLPEMNFREG
+471 RWARLPEMNFREG
-484 FALAPLMALMLV
+484 LALAPLMGLMLV
-496 IGVYPL
+496 IGVYPM

>member
-1 MNWLFHNLLTLILF
+1 MDWLLDNLLTLILF
-15 SPLIGAAILFF
+15 SPLVGCAVLFF
-26 SPRNTSDRTMK
+26 APRNTSDRTFK

-44 LVPLTLSLIL
+44 LAPLTLSLIL
-54 WATYAPGTPG
+54 WFNYAPDVAG
-64 FQFDV
+64 FQFEF
-69 KATWFPQINS
+69 KTTWFPQINS

-88 SVPMVLLTAL
+88 SVPMVLLTGI

-104 LISFNIKD
+104 LISFNIKE
-112 RVRAYLILFLMLETG
+112 RVRAYMILFLMLEAG
-127 MLGVFVALDLI
+127 MLGVFVSLDLI

-157 WGGQDRNYASF
+157 WGGKERNYASF

-194 YDMVALTT
+194 YDIVTLTT
-202 PGYLPFTEAYPLKF
+202 PGSLPFTGKLALSWVK
-216 VRPENLPL
+216 PENLPI
-224 LRSIAF
+224 LRAIAF
-230 FAFALAFAIKIPI
+230 FAFALAFAIKVPI

-252 AHTEAPTAGSMI
+252 AHTEAPTGGSMI

-274 YGYLRLVLPMFPDA
+274 YGYLRLVIPMFPDA
-288 AGRFAW
+288 AAQYAW
-294 VLAFLGMLAII
+294 VLALLGTLAIV

-323 SSVNHMGFVAMGI
+323 SSVNHMGFVVLGI
-336 AAAAFALGNPVSKD
+336 AAAAFAMGNPAFKEHAII
-350 LKDAALIATNGVVL
+350 AANGAVL

-391 LLELNGISVAVP
+391 LLELNGISVTVP
-403 KYAGFLM
+403 KYAAFLM
-410 FCAFAGLGLPGLSG
+410 FCAFGGLGLPGLGG
-424 FVGEFMV
+424 FVSEFMV
-431 VRGAWPIFTL
+431 VRGTWPIFTL
-441 FLSISMFGL
+441 FMAISMFGL

-464 LFGPQNP
+464 LFGPQNVK
-471 QWARLPEMNFREG
+471 WAKLPDMNFREG
-484 FALAPLMALMLV
+484 LALAPLMILMLV
-496 IGVYPL
+496 VGIYPL
-502 WIVQVINATVGRL
+502 WLVQVINATVGRL

>member
-1 MNWLFHNLLTLILF
+1 MEFLFKNLISLILF
-15 SPLIGAAILFF
+15 SPLIGAAILFIL
-26 SPRNTSDRTMK
+26 PRATSDRTMK

-44 LVPLTLSLIL
+44 LVPLALALIL
-54 WATYAPGTPG
+54 WVNYRPEAAG
-64 FQFDV
+64 FQFEF
-69 KATWFPQINS
+69 KLPWFPQINS
-79 AYHVGVDGI
+79 TYHVGVDGI

-104 LISFNIKD
+104 LISFNIKE

-149 PMYFLINQ
+149 PMYFLISQ
-157 WGGQDRNYASF
+157 WGGKERNYASF

-194 YDMVALTT
+194 YDIVTLTT
-202 PGYLPFTEAYPLKF
+202 PGSLPFTAQYPLKF
-216 VRPENLPL
+216 VSAANLPL
-224 LRSIAF
+224 LRAIAF
-230 FAFALAFAIKIPI
+230 FAFALAFAIKVPI

-252 AHTEAPTAGSMI
+252 AHTEAPTAGSML

-288 AGRFAW
+288 AAQYAW
-294 VLAFLGMLAII
+294 VLALLGMLAII

-323 SSVNHMGFVAMGI
+323 SSVNHMGFVTMGI
-336 AAAAFALGNPVSKD
+336 AAAAFAMGNPAYKEH
-350 LKDAALIATNGVVL
+350 ALIAANGAVL

-377 ALVGVVYDRAHTRN
+377 ALVGVIYDRAHTRD
-391 LLELNGISVAVP
+391 LEELNGVSVAMPV
-403 KYAGFLM
+403 YAGILM
-410 FCAFAGLGLPGLSG
+410 FCTFAGLGLPGLNG
-424 FVGEFMV
+424 FVSEFMV

-441 FLSISMFGL
+441 FMAISMFGL

-471 QWARLPEMNFREG
+471 RWARLPEMNVREVI
-484 FALAPLMALMLV
+484 ALAPLMVLMLV
-496 IGVYPL
+496 IGVYPM

>member
-1 MNWLFHNLLTLILF
+1 LLKNLISLILF
-15 SPLIGAAILFF
+15 SPLIGAAILFIL
-26 SPRNTSDRTMK
+26 PRATSDRTMK

-44 LVPLTLSLIL
+44 LVPLALALIL
-54 WATYAPGTPG
+54 WVNYRPEVAG
-64 FQFDV
+64 FQFEF
-69 KATWFPQINS
+69 KLPWFPQINS
-79 AYHVGVDGI
+79 TYHVGVDGI

-104 LISFNIKD
+104 LISFNIKE

-138 VFFVF
+138 VFFAF

-157 WGGQDRNYASF
+157 WGGKDRNYASF

-194 YDMVALTT
+194 YDIVTLTT
-202 PGYLPFTEAYPLKF
+202 PGSLPFTGKLVLSWVK
-216 VRPENLPL
+216 PENLPI

-252 AHTEAPTAGSMI
+252 AHTEAPTAGSML

-288 AGRFAW
+288 AAQYAW
-294 VLAFLGMLAII
+294 VLALLGMLAII

-323 SSVNHMGFVAMGI
+323 SSVNHMGFVTMGI
-336 AAAAFALGNPVSKD
+336 AAAAFAMGNPAYKEH
-350 LKDAALIATNGVVL
+350 ALIAANGAVL

-377 ALVGVVYDRAHTRN
+377 ALVGVIYDRAHTRD
-391 LLELNGISVAVP
+391 LEELNGVSVAVP
-403 KYAGFLM
+403 VYAGILM
-410 FCAFAGLGLPGLSG
+410 FCAFAGLGLPGLNG
-424 FVGEFMV
+424 FVSEFMV
-431 VRGAWPIFTL
+431 VRGVWPIFTL
-441 FLSISMFGL
+441 FMAISMFGL

-471 QWARLPEMNFREG
+471 RWAKLPEISFREA
-484 FALAPLMALMLV
+484 FALAPLMVLMLV
-496 IGVYPL
+496 IGIYPM